1 LGVFDVTEAGLKI
14 IELAPEVAFD
24 DVQSKTGVP
33 LMQ

>member
-1 LGVFDVTEAGLKI
+1 VTEAGLKI